1 MPNQDALQEVK
12 TVTNN
17 YSAEYGRAQG
27 VVIFTTKSGGND
39 YHGSGHYRVRNEA
52 FNANSFS
59 NNAQNIPRGAFKS
72 NTFGGSVG
80 GKIIKDKSFFFVSY
94 EGLRFHRA
102 YDYLMTVPTAAER
115 AGDFSK
121 TFVLVGA
128 APQPIQLFDP
138 FSPVTPSGSF
148 FVRQALPSTLP
159 SNRIDQFGSAI
170 LNAYPLP
177 NRTPDDVFN
186 KNNFF
191 FRGNQQFNRD
201 NINTRVDY
209 HWGRHNLYTTY
220 GFQKGNIV
228 TPRTWGPNSPYYS
241 QKEFV
246 GNQQR
251 DNNFYVALGDTIP
264 LSSNMVLD
272 ARLGVNRIE
281 ADNLADVIPNY
292 NYGVFGIPQSI
303 QALNVIPG
311 APPATPSSQN
321 LGGIVSPLN
330 NGTSLHKRERQTNSD
345 FNGSVTWSR
354 GRWTH
359 KFGGTYRMLLS
370 NYIDVDDSQQIQTS
384 NDFTRRNINADGST
398 NG

>member
-1 MPNQDALQEVK
+1 M
-12 TVTNN
+12 
-17 YSAEYGRAQG
+17 
-27 VVIFTTKSGGND
+27 
-39 YHGSGHYRVRNEA
+39 
-52 FNANSFS
+52 
-59 NNAQNIPRGAFKS
+59 
-72 NTFGGSVG
+72 
-80 GKIIKDKSFFFVSY
+80 
-94 EGLRFHRA
+94 
-102 YDYLMTVPTAAER
+102 
-115 AGDFSK
+115 
-121 TFVLVGA
+121 
-128 APQPIQLFDP
+128 
-138 FSPVTPSGSF
+138 
-148 FVRQALPSTLP
+148 
-159 SNRIDQFGSAI
+159 
-170 LNAYPLP
+170 P

-321 LGGIVSPLN
+321 LGGIVSPL
-330 NGTSLHKRERQTNSD
+330 TAQARTPDQQRLQRQRYLVARALDAQVRRHLSHAALQLH
-345 FNGSVTWSR
+345 
-354 GRWTH
+354 
-359 KFGGTYRMLLS
+359 
-370 NYIDVDDSQQIQTS
+370 
-384 NDFTRRNINADGST
+384 
-398 NG
+398 